1 MHTESIV
8 RNSVADCL
16 TNALHNETEPKFILR
31 KSEFHWNIKLP
42 KEKSFHSHPSDL
54 FSA

>member
-1 MHTESIV
+1 MHTESAV

-16 TNALHNETEPKFILR
+16 NDSLHNETEPKFILR
-31 KSEFHWNIKLP
+31 NTEFHWNIKLSNS
-42 KEKSFHSHPSDL
+42 KSLNSHPSDL